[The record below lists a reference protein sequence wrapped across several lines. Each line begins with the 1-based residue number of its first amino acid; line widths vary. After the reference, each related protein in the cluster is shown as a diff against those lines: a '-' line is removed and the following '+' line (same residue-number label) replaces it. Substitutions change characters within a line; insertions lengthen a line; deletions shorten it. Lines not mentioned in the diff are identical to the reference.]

1 MSSSERFEKQIVRIN
16 KGDCSQHEQAHI
28 GIQYASGISTDTTF
42 GRRPYNLELPDV
54 GQLFVRRADVSFG
67 DLENIQ
73 APSEGCKI
81 PDGASVLGFTKPKA
95 YPEAMQFNKT
105 SLEEGI
111 HLGPSIVLDDQ
122 DKQKDATMAH
132 VAISKSSSLT
142 QPSEHEEF
150 MDDSD
155 DDPIEEFEYECSIE
169 ELSIQFKDNKSCT
182 PQSQNNESEE
192 PSNGCLYKYKFE
204 SFDNLSCKEQ
214 LLEGLI
220 MEEISSYS
228 QLAKFFSNTA
238 NKTKPTSV
246 LEIIDHGM
254 TKQTHQAKNRD
265 SRHTKKGTLRDGH
278 KVYSTLK
285 VMPYG
290 SHILDARQHFEY
302 DTPQAINTKPEAQ
315 LDAAAYLIS

>member
-1 MSSSERFEKQIVRIN
+1 MNSTKMFVKQIVPIN
-16 KGDCSQHEQAHI
+16 KSDCSQLEQTPI

-54 GQLFVRRADVSFG
+54 GQLLPPRAEVSFG

-73 APSEGCKI
+73 TPSEGCKI
-81 PDGASVLGFTKPKA
+81 PEGAKILGFTKPKA
-95 YPEAMQFNKT
+95 YPETMQINKT

-111 HLGPSIVLDDQ
+111 NLGPRILLGDQ

-132 VAISKSSSLT
+132 ASISKSSSFT

-150 MDDSD
+150 MDDSE
-155 DDPIEEFEYECSIE
+155 DDPMEEFELECSIE
-169 ELSIQFKDNKSCT
+169 EPSIQFKDKKSCT
-182 PQSQNNESEE
+182 PQSLDKESEE
-192 PSNGCLYKYKFE
+192 PSNGCPHKYKFE

-214 LLEGLI
+214 LLDGLI

-228 QLAKFFSNTA
+228 QLTNFFNKTA
-238 NKTKPTSV
+238 NKNKSTSAHQIV
-246 LEIIDHGM
+246 EHGM
-254 TKQTHQAKNRD
+254 EKQAHQAKNRY
-265 SRHTKKGTLRDGH
+265 SRHTNKGASRYAH

-290 SHILDARQHFEY
+290 SHILDTRQHSENE
-302 DTPQAINTKPEAQ
+302 TQQAIDTKPAAQ
-315 LDAAAYLIS
+315 LDADAHLIS